1 MGNGS
6 YFGVLAFAIADSY
19 DLTVTLNA
27 STHIMASPLTNKILV
42 VPGLVQAAHTHLQ
55 FNNKTSLGTLT
66 AGVTYEFTIEAMDI
80 F

>member
-6 YFGVLAFAIADSY
+6 YLGVLAFAIADSY

-55 FNNKTSLGTLT
+55 TSLGTLT